1 MSTSFQSL
9 RVGSGK
15 TRGISSSDRLVSSIL
30 TCFIIKGVP
39 TVMPPKQKGN
49 NEPYMD
55 HIHGANPY
63 LARRWGIICFY
74 APVSVWSVIEWM
86 MSHAIGNFE
95 EGEAMLADDLKAVQ
109 RKIVKDSFADKMA
122 ALKKQ
127 EAEFSDLVSDLFALR
142 SLHDSLQEIR
152 HAWFWRPESLLLS
165 CVILCPLRPAS
176 KHRQARKLSTVKK
189 TKHRNQ
195 TWSKSESGNTK
206 EARER

>member
-1 MSTSFQSL
+1 MSCSA
-9 RVGSGK
+9 
-15 TRGISSSDRLVSSIL
+15 
-30 TCFIIKGVP
+30 
-39 TVMPPKQKGN
+39 M
-49 NEPYMD
+49 
-55 HIHGANPY
+55 
-63 LARRWGIICFY
+63 GIICFY

-95 EGEAMLADDLKAVQ
+95 EREAMLADDLKAVQ

-142 SLHDSLQEIR
+142 SLHDSLQEKMNAYR
-152 HAWFWRPESLLLS
+152 DTYLNRNKARLVWRPESLLLS
-165 CVILCPLRPAS
+165 CVILCPPRPAS

-195 TWSKSESGNTK
+195 TWSKSKSGNTK